1 MLRRWLVGALTLLLI
16 PSTAFAFWDSAW
28 SFRKKITLDTSAAGA
43 DIAASLTDL
52 PVLVRLH
59 TGNFSYFADA
69 KPDGSDLRFIA
80 GDDKTPLKFHIE
92 RYDTA
97 NQLAYV
103 WVRVPRV
110 AAKSNDFIWMYYG
123 NTGAVAASEPG
134 MTYDAAQAAVFH
146 FDNASGA
153 PHDQTANQNTIS
165 AWTAQ
170 PVNAA
175 LIGGGA
181 AVSNGK
187 YFTVNTSPSL
197 RFVPETGATV
207 SMWLKL
213 HGAQKDADIIYRS
226 EGDGTLAFGVDG
238 NALAL
243 RYRNANGKDFEIAQA
258 GTLAPNVWYH
268 VALTMNASRIAV
280 FINGAEAAAV
290 NASVTELGGNIVVG
304 AAAGGANAL
313 DAELDELQIARSV
326 RSADWLRAQA
336 RGEGSDA
343 MLLSYGDDE
352 QRGSSESTSY
362 FAIILRNVTVDGWVV
377 IGFLAL
383 MAAISWIVMIGK
395 GFVISRVRKDNRS
408 FLEQFKKLGAS
419 DPAALDANGDAS
431 DSEYSN
437 SPVSM
442 ALFGKH
448 DHFQSSALYH
458 IYHAGIQEVNHR
470 VGRTVG
476 AQAVGLSQQA
486 VNAIRASLDAAVVR
500 ETQKINAQMVLL
512 TIAISGGPFLGL
524 LGTVVGVMIT
534 FAAIAA
540 AGDVNINAIAPGIAA
555 ALVATVAGL
564 AVAIPALFGYNY
576 LMSRIKECVADMHV
590 FVDEFVTRI
599 AEHYSR

>member
-1 MLRRWLVGALTLLLI
+1 MFRRWFAGAFVMLLI
-16 PSTAFAFWDSAW
+16 PSMAFAYWDNEW
-28 SFRKKITLDTSAAGA
+28 SFRKKITLDTSATGV
-43 DIAASLTDL
+43 DIAAPLTDL

-59 TGNFSYFADA
+59 TGNFSYFSDS

-80 GDDKTPLKFHIE
+80 ADDKTPLKFHVE
-92 RYDTA
+92 RYDSA

-110 AAKSNDFIWMYYG
+110 AAKSSDFIWMYYG
-123 NTGAVAASEPG
+123 NAKAVAASESG
-134 MTYDAAQAAVFH
+134 MTYDATQAAVFH
-146 FDNASGA
+146 FDNATGI
-153 PHDQTANQNTIS
+153 PQDQTANKNTIN
-165 AWTAQ
+165 AWSAQ
-170 PVNAA
+170 PVNAS

-181 AVSNGK
+181 VVGNGK
-187 YFTVNTSPSL
+187 SFTVNTSPSL
-197 RFVPETGATV
+197 RFVPEAGATV
-207 SMWLKL
+207 SMWIKL
-213 HGAQKDADIIYRS
+213 NGAQKDADILYRR
-226 EGDGTLAFGVDG
+226 EGDSSLVLSIDG
-238 NALAL
+238 NALAV
-243 RYRNANGKDFEIAQA
+243 RYRNANGKIFEIPRA
-258 GTLAPNVWYH
+258 GALTPSVWYH

-280 FINGAEAAAV
+280 VVNGTEAAAV
-290 NASVTELGGNIVVG
+290 NAAVTELGGNIVVG
-304 AAAGGANAL
+304 ASDGGANAL
-313 DAELDELQIARSV
+313 DAELDELQFARSA
-326 RSADWLRAQA
+326 RSAEWLKAQA
-336 RGEGSDA
+336 HGEGGDA

-362 FAIILRNVTVDGWVV
+362 FTIILRNVTIDGWVV

-383 MAAISWIVMIGK
+383 MAVISWIVMVGK
-395 GFVISRVRKDNRS
+395 GYLIMRVRKDNQS

-419 DPAALDANGDAS
+419 DPTLLDKDSDAADI
-431 DSEYSN
+431 EYSN
-437 SPVSM
+437 SPISM

-470 VGRTVG
+470 VGRSVG
-476 AQAVGLSQQA
+476 AKAAELSQQS

-500 ETQKINAQMVLL
+500 ETQKINSQMVLL

-576 LMSRIKECVADMHV
+576 LMSRIKECIADMHV

-599 AEHYSR
+599 AEHYS

>member
-1 MLRRWLVGALTLLLI
+1 MVRRWLIGTCALLLL
-16 PSTAFAFWDSAW
+16 PSMASAYWDNEW
-28 SFRKKITLDTSAAGA
+28 SFRKKITLDTSATGV

-59 TGNFSYFADA
+59 TGNFAYFSDS

-92 RYDTA
+92 RYDVV
-97 NQLAYV
+97 NQLAYL

-123 NTGAVAASEPG
+123 NAKAVAAGEPG
-134 MTYDAAQAAVFH
+134 ATYDAAQAAVFH
-146 FDNASGA
+146 FDNASGT
-153 PHDQTANQNTIS
+153 PQDLTANKNAIS

-170 PVNAA
+170 PVNAS

-181 AVSNGK
+181 AVGNGK
-187 YFTVNTSPSL
+187 FFAINTSPSL
-197 RFVPETGATV
+197 RMVPEAGATI

-213 HGAQKDADIIYRS
+213 NGVQKDADIIYRRD
-226 EGDGTLAFGVDG
+226 GDSSLAFSVDG
-238 NALAL
+238 NALAV
-243 RYRNANGKDFEIAQA
+243 RYRNANGKVFEIPRA
-258 GTLAPNVWYH
+258 GALTPNVWYH
-268 VALTMNASRIAV
+268 VALTMSASRIAV
-280 FINGAEAAAV
+280 LVNGTEAAAV
-290 NASVTELGGNIVVG
+290 NATVTELGGNIVV
-304 AAAGGANAL
+304 AASEGGANAL
-313 DAELDELQIARSV
+313 DAELDELQIARV
-326 RSADWLRAQA
+326 ARSAEWLKAQA
-336 RGEGSDA
+336 HGEGGDA

-362 FAIILRNVTVDGWVV
+362 FAIILRNVTIDGWVV

-395 GFVISRVRKDNRS
+395 GYLIMRVRKDNRS
-408 FLEQFKKLGAS
+408 FLEQFKKLGAN
-419 DPAALDANGDAS
+419 DPAILDKNSDAAEI
-431 DSEYSN
+431 EYSN
-437 SPVSM
+437 SPISM

-458 IYHAGIQEVNHR
+458 IYHAGIQEVNNR
-470 VGRTVG
+470 VGRSVG
-476 AQAVGLSQQA
+476 AQAAGLSQQS

-576 LMSRIKECVADMHV
+576 LMSRIKECIADMHV

>member
-1 MLRRWLVGALTLLLI
+1 MFRRWFVGALVLLLM
-16 PSTAFAFWDSAW
+16 PSMAFAFWDNDW
-28 SFRKKITLDTSAAGA
+28 SFRKKITLDTSATGVDLAG
-43 DIAASLTDL
+43 SLTDL

-59 TGNFSYFADA
+59 TGNFSYFSDS

-92 RYDTA
+92 RYDVA

-110 AAKSNDFIWMYYG
+110 AAKSSDFIWMYYG
-123 NTGAVAASEPG
+123 NAKAVAASEPG
-134 MTYDAAQAAVFH
+134 MTYDATQAAVFH
-146 FDNASGA
+146 FDNATGA
-153 PHDQTANQNTIS
+153 PQDQTANKNTIS

-170 PVNAA
+170 PVNAS

-181 AVSNGK
+181 VVGNGK
-187 YFTVNTSPSL
+187 SFTVDTSPSL
-197 RFVPETGATV
+197 RFIPEAGATV

-213 HGAQKDADIIYRS
+213 NGAQKNADIIYRR
-226 EGDGTLAFGVDG
+226 EGDSSLVLSIDG
-238 NALAL
+238 NALAV
-243 RYRNANGKDFEIAQA
+243 RYRNANGKVFEIPRA
-258 GTLAPNVWYH
+258 GALTPNVWYH
-268 VALTMNASRIAV
+268 VALTMNASRMAV
-280 FINGAEAAAV
+280 VVNGTEAAAV
-290 NASVTELGGNIVVG
+290 NAAVTELGGNIVVG
-304 AAAGGANAL
+304 ASDGGANAL
-313 DAELDELQIARSV
+313 DAELDELQFARTA

-362 FAIILRNVTVDGWVV
+362 FTIILRNVTIDGWVV
-377 IGFLAL
+377 IGFLAV

-395 GFVISRVRKDNRS
+395 GYLIMRVRKDNRS

-419 DPAALDANGDAS
+419 DPAVLDADGGAEEI
-431 DSEYSN
+431 EYSN
-437 SPVSM
+437 SPISM

-470 VGRTVG
+470 VGRAVG
-476 AQAVGLSQQA
+476 AQAAGLSQQS

-576 LMSRIKECVADMHV
+576 LMSRIKECIADMHV

>member
-1 MLRRWLVGALTLLLI
+1 MFRRWFVSAFVMLLI
-16 PSTAFAFWDSAW
+16 PSMAFAYWDNEW
-28 SFRKKITLDTSAAGA
+28 SFRKKITLDTSATGV
-43 DIAASLTDL
+43 DITASLIDL

-59 TGNFSYFADA
+59 TGNFSYFSDS

-80 GDDKTPLKFHIE
+80 ADDKTPLKFHVE
-92 RYDTA
+92 RYDSA

-110 AAKSNDFIWMYYG
+110 AAKSSDFIWMYYG
-123 NTGAVAASEPG
+123 NAKAVAASESG
-134 MTYDAAQAAVFH
+134 MTYDATQAAVFH
-146 FDNASGA
+146 FDNATGI
-153 PHDQTANQNTIS
+153 PQDQTANKNTIN
-165 AWTAQ
+165 AWSAQ
-170 PVNAA
+170 PVNAS

-181 AVSNGK
+181 VVGNGK
-187 YFTVNTSPSL
+187 SFTVNTSPSL
-197 RFVPETGATV
+197 RFVPEAGATV
-207 SMWLKL
+207 SMWIKL
-213 HGAQKDADIIYRS
+213 NGAQKDADILYRR
-226 EGDGTLAFGVDG
+226 EGDSSLVLSIDG
-238 NALAL
+238 NALAV
-243 RYRNANGKDFEIAQA
+243 RYRNANGKIFEIPRA
-258 GTLAPNVWYH
+258 GALTPSVWYH

-280 FINGAEAAAV
+280 VVNGTEAAAV
-290 NASVTELGGNIVVG
+290 NAAVTELGGNIVVG
-304 AAAGGANAL
+304 ASDGGANAL
-313 DAELDELQIARSV
+313 DAELDELQFARTARS
-326 RSADWLRAQA
+326 AEWLKAQA
-336 RGEGSDA
+336 HGEGGDA

-352 QRGSSESTSY
+352 QRSSSESTSY
-362 FAIILRNVTVDGWVV
+362 FTIILRNVTIDGWVV
-377 IGFLAL
+377 ISFLAL

-395 GFVISRVRKDNRS
+395 GYLIMRVRKDNRS

-419 DPAALDANGDAS
+419 DPTLLDKTSDAADI
-431 DSEYSN
+431 EYSN
-437 SPVSM
+437 SPISM

-470 VGRTVG
+470 VGRSVG
-476 AQAVGLSQQA
+476 AKAAELSQQS

-576 LMSRIKECVADMHV
+576 LMSRIKECIADMHV

>member
-1 MLRRWLVGALTLLLI
+1 MA
-16 PSTAFAFWDSAW
+16 SAYWDNEW
-28 SFRKKITLDTSAAGA
+28 SFRKKITLDTSATGV

-59 TGNFSYFADA
+59 TGNFSYFSDS

-92 RYDTA
+92 RYDAA
-97 NQLAYV
+97 NQLAYL

-123 NTGAVAASEPG
+123 NAKAVAAGEPG
-134 MTYDAAQAAVFH
+134 ATYDAAQAAVFH
-146 FDNASGA
+146 FDDASGT
-153 PHDQTANQNTIS
+153 PQDLTANKNAIS

-170 PVNAA
+170 PVNAS
-175 LIGGGA
+175 LIGSGA
-181 AVSNGK
+181 AVGNGK

-197 RFVPETGATV
+197 RMVPEAGATI

-213 HGAQKDADIIYRS
+213 NGAQKDADIIYRR
-226 EGDGTLAFGVDG
+226 EGDSSLAFSVDG
-238 NALAL
+238 NVLAV
-243 RYRNANGKDFEIAQA
+243 RYRNANGKVFEIPRA
-258 GTLAPNVWYH
+258 GALTPNVWYH
-268 VALTMNASRIAV
+268 VALTMSASRIAV
-280 FINGAEAAAV
+280 VVNGTEAAAV
-290 NASVTELGGNIVVG
+290 NAAVTELGGNIVV
-304 AAAGGANAL
+304 AASEGGANAL
-313 DAELDELQIARSV
+313 DAELDELQIARV
-326 RSADWLRAQA
+326 ARSTEWLKAQA
-336 RGEGSDA
+336 HGEGGDA

-362 FAIILRNVTVDGWVV
+362 FAIILRNVTIDGWVV
-377 IGFLAL
+377 IGFLAI
-383 MAAISWIVMIGK
+383 MAAISWIVMLGK
-395 GFVISRVRKDNRS
+395 GYLIMRVRKDNRS

-419 DPAALDANGDAS
+419 DPTILDANSDAA
-431 DSEYSN
+431 DIEYSN
-437 SPVSM
+437 SPISM

-470 VGRTVG
+470 VGRSVG
-476 AQAVGLSQQA
+476 AQAAGLSQQS

-576 LMSRIKECVADMHV
+576 LMSRIKECIADMHV

>member
-1 MLRRWLVGALTLLLI
+1 MA
-16 PSTAFAFWDSAW
+16 SAYWDNEW
-28 SFRKKITLDTSAAGA
+28 SFRKKITLDTSATGV

-59 TGNFSYFADA
+59 TGNFAYFSDS

-92 RYDTA
+92 RYDVV
-97 NQLAYV
+97 NQLAYL

-123 NTGAVAASEPG
+123 NAKAVAAGEPG
-134 MTYDAAQAAVFH
+134 ATYDAAQAAVFH
-146 FDNASGA
+146 FDNASGT
-153 PHDQTANQNTIS
+153 PQDLTANKNAIS

-170 PVNAA
+170 PVNAS

-181 AVSNGK
+181 AVGNGK
-187 YFTVNTSPSL
+187 FFAINTSPSL
-197 RFVPETGATV
+197 RMVPEAGATI

-213 HGAQKDADIIYRS
+213 NGVQKDADIIYRRD
-226 EGDGTLAFGVDG
+226 GDSSLAFSVDG
-238 NALAL
+238 NALAV
-243 RYRNANGKDFEIAQA
+243 RYRNANGKVFEIPRA
-258 GTLAPNVWYH
+258 GALTPNVWYH
-268 VALTMNASRIAV
+268 VALTMSASRIAV
-280 FINGAEAAAV
+280 LVNGTEAAAV
-290 NASVTELGGNIVVG
+290 NATVTELGGNIVV
-304 AAAGGANAL
+304 AASEGGANAL
-313 DAELDELQIARSV
+313 DAELDELQIARV
-326 RSADWLRAQA
+326 ARSAEWLKAQA
-336 RGEGSDA
+336 HGEGGDA

-362 FAIILRNVTVDGWVV
+362 FAIILRNVTIDGWVV

-395 GFVISRVRKDNRS
+395 GYLIMRVRKDNRS
-408 FLEQFKKLGAS
+408 FLEQFKKLGAN
-419 DPAALDANGDAS
+419 DPAILDKNSDAAEI
-431 DSEYSN
+431 EYSN
-437 SPVSM
+437 SPISM

-458 IYHAGIQEVNHR
+458 IYHAGIQEVNNR
-470 VGRTVG
+470 VGRSVG
-476 AQAVGLSQQA
+476 AQAAGLSQQS

-576 LMSRIKECVADMHV
+576 LMSRIKECIADMHV

>member
-1 MLRRWLVGALTLLLI
+1 
-16 PSTAFAFWDSAW
+16 
-28 SFRKKITLDTSAAGA
+28 
-43 DIAASLTDL
+43 ASLIDL

-59 TGNFSYFADA
+59 TGNFSYFSDS

-80 GDDKTPLKFHIE
+80 ADDKTPLKFHVE
-92 RYDTA
+92 RYDSA

-103 WVRVPRV
+103 WVRVPHV
-110 AAKSNDFIWMYYG
+110 AAKSSDFIWMYYG
-123 NTGAVAASEPG
+123 NAKAVAASEPG
-134 MTYDAAQAAVFH
+134 MTYDATQAAVFH
-146 FDNASGA
+146 FDNATGI
-153 PHDQTANQNTIS
+153 PQDQTANKNTIS

-170 PVNAA
+170 PVNAS

-181 AVSNGK
+181 AVGNSK
-187 YFTVNTSPSL
+187 SFTVNTSPSL
-197 RFVPETGATV
+197 RFVPEAGATI
-207 SMWLKL
+207 SMWIRLNS
-213 HGAQKDADIIYRS
+213 AQKDADIIYRR
-226 EGDGTLAFGVDG
+226 EGDSSLVLSIDG
-238 NALAL
+238 NALAV
-243 RYRNANGKDFEIAQA
+243 RYRNANGKVFEIPRA
-258 GTLAPNVWYH
+258 GALTPNVWYH

-280 FINGAEAAAV
+280 VVNGTEAAAV
-290 NASVTELGGNIVVG
+290 NAAVTELGGNIVVG
-304 AAAGGANAL
+304 ASDGGANAL
-313 DAELDELQIARSV
+313 DAELDELQFARAARS
-326 RSADWLRAQA
+326 AEWLKAQA
-336 RGEGSDA
+336 HGEGGDA

-362 FAIILRNVTVDGWVV
+362 FTIILRNVTIDGWVV

-383 MAAISWIVMIGK
+383 MAVISWIVMIGK
-395 GFVISRVRKDNRS
+395 GYLIMRVRKDNQS

-419 DPAALDANGDAS
+419 DPAILDANSDAA
-431 DSEYSN
+431 DLEYSN
-437 SPVSM
+437 SPISM

-470 VGRTVG
+470 VGRSVG
-476 AQAVGLSQQA
+476 AQAAGLSQQS

-576 LMSRIKECVADMHV
+576 LMSRIKECIADMHV

>member
-1 MLRRWLVGALTLLLI
+1 MFRRWLAGALALLLM
-16 PSTAFAFWDSAW
+16 PSMAFAFWDNDW
-28 SFRKKITLDTSAAGA
+28 SFRKKITLDTSATGV
-43 DIAASLTDL
+43 DITALMTDL

-59 TGNFSYFADA
+59 TGNFSYFSDS

-97 NQLAYV
+97 NQLAYL

-123 NTGAVAASEPG
+123 SSKAVAASEPAAS
-134 MTYDAAQAAVFH
+134 YDAMQAAVFH
-146 FDNASGA
+146 FDEASGSPQDA
-153 PHDQTANQNTIS
+153 TANKNTIS
-165 AWTAQ
+165 AWSAQ
-170 PVNAA
+170 PVNAS
-175 LIGGGA
+175 LIGGGV
-181 AVSNGK
+181 AVGNGK
-187 YFTVNTSPSL
+187 FFVINTSPSL
-197 RFVPETGATV
+197 RMVPEAGTTI

-213 HGAQKDADIIYRS
+213 HGAQKDADIIYRR
-226 EGDGTLAFGVDG
+226 EGDSSLAFSIDG
-238 NALAL
+238 NALAV
-243 RYRNANGKDFEIAQA
+243 RYRNANGKVFEIPHA
-258 GTLAPNVWYH
+258 GALTQNIWYH
-268 VALTMNASRIAV
+268 VALTINAARIAV
-280 FINGAEAAAV
+280 IVNGTESAAV
-290 NASVTELGGNIVVG
+290 NATVTELGGNLVVG
-304 AAAGGANAL
+304 ASDGGANAL
-313 DAELDELQIARSV
+313 DAELDELQIARTA

-362 FAIILRNVTVDGWVV
+362 FTIILRNVTIDGWIV

-383 MAAISWIVMIGK
+383 MAVISWIVMVGK
-395 GFVISRVRKDNRS
+395 GFVINRIRKDNYS

-419 DPAALDANGDAS
+419 DPAVLDANGDAEE
-431 DSEYSN
+431 SEYSN

-442 ALFGKH
+442 ALFGNH
-448 DHFQSSALYH
+448 DHFQSSALYQ
-458 IYHAGIQEVNHR
+458 IYHAGIREVNHR
-470 VGRTVG
+470 VGRAVG
-476 AQAVGLSQQA
+476 AQSAGFSQQS
-486 VNAIRASLDAAVVR
+486 VDAIRASLDAAVVR
-500 ETQKINAQMVLL
+500 ETQKINSQMVLL